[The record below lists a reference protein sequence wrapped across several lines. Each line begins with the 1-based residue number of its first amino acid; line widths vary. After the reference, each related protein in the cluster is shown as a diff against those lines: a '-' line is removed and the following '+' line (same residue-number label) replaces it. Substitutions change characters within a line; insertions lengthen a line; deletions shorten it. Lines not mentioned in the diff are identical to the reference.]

1 MVLLTQDAAS
11 GSHGSGLAAVEWKE
25 VWQIPA
31 GGFIPH
37 PCPPPA
43 PESSSCRH
51 QLSCLPA
58 RPAETRWAPGAPTGF
73 RCELGHVTVE
83 HDVNPLRARRRP
95 MGPPPPPPTRASLS
109 PPHCSLFCKQG
120 SLGSFPLSQDESTRQ
135 LFHQIL

>member
-11 GSHGSGLAAVEWKE
+11 WSHGSGLAAVEWKE

-37 PCPPPA
+37 PSPPPA
-43 PESSSCRH
+43 PESSSCCH

-58 RPAETRWAPGAPTGF
+58 RPAETCWAPGAATGC

-83 HDVNPLRARRRP
+83 HDVNPLRARRGDQWDP
-95 MGPPPPPPTRASLS
+95 LLPPEPPSHPHTAAS
-109 PPHCSLFCKQG
+109 CKQG
-120 SLGSFPLSQDESTRQ
+120 SLGSFPLSQDESIRQ